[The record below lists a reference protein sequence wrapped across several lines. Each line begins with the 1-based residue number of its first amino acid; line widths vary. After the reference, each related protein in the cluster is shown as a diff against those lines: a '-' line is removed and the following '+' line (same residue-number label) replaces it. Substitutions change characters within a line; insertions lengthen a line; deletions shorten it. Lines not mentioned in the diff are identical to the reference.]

1 MHLFESIIDA
11 NHRAVAGDASAGL
24 HPADFA
30 DSLPVVALTCV
41 DPRLSAYFPNVL
53 ALPAGDFIWLR
64 NAGNLITS
72 TLSSTLR
79 SLALSCAIKGGREI
93 AVIGHTDCQICQ
105 TPTLVLLDKL
115 KALGVDRSRLPE
127 NINDFFGTF
136 GSERQNV
143 INACDLIRS
152 SPLIGPKIPVHGLLL
167 DLETGRLDWL
177 VNGYETLQ
185 TRVLPGLPVNVA
197 APIAGDPMESLG
209 AFKEFALGE
218 MKFPELKIGEVA
230 TRVGAALTQEAGR
243 LEAQIG
249 RPIAPAAES
258 GQPVAGQVAQ
268 SAEQHWPTPPPIPI
282 QPSPLPLLKKNPPP
296 PPLRPRPD
304 LRRH

>member
-1 MHLFESIIDA
+1 MRLFESILDA

-24 HPADFA
+24 HPAEFA

-41 DPRLSAYFPNVL
+41 DPRLNAYFPNVL
-53 ALPAGDFIWLR
+53 ALPGEQFIWLR
-64 NAGNLITS
+64 NAGNIITS
-72 TLSSTLR
+72 TLSSTMR
-79 SLALSCAIKGGREI
+79 SLALSCAVKGGREI
-93 AVIGHTDCQICQ
+93 AVIGHTDCQICK
-105 TPTLVLLDKL
+105 TPTLALLDKL

-143 INACDLIRS
+143 IKACDLIRN

-167 DLETGRLDWL
+167 DLETGKLDWL

-185 TRVLPGLPVNVA
+185 TRAMPGLPGNVS
-197 APIAGDPMESLG
+197 APQPGDLMESLG
-209 AFKEFALGE
+209 VFKDFALGE

-230 TRVGAALTQEAGR
+230 SHVGNVLAQEAGN
-243 LEAQIG
+243 LEAQLG
-249 RPIAPAAES
+249 RQIAPAAASVE
-258 GQPVAGQVAQ
+258 PVAGQVAQ
-268 SAEQHWPTPPPIPI
+268 YAEQHWPTPPPIHLK
-282 QPSPLPLLKKNPPP
+282 PSPLPPLKKSPPP
-296 PPLRPRPD
+296 PPIRPRSD